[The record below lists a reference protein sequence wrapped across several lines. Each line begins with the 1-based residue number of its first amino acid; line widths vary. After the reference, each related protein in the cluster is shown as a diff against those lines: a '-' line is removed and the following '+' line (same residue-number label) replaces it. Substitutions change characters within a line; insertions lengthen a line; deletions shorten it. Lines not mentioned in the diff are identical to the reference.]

1 MKKGCVVSR
10 RNPRR
15 GFLVLVPHFA
25 HLVVGAL
32 VVCVEHLAVE
42 LWKAA
47 GNVLEENRMSN
58 VVMISELCFEGVK
71 GRGGGGGGS
80 HG

>member
-1 MKKGCVVSR
+1 M
-10 RNPRR
+10 
-15 GFLVLVPHFA
+15 
-25 HLVVGAL
+25 
-32 VVCVEHLAVE
+32 E